1 VVFSG
6 NIEDGQLQVGKFFIT
21 LPNKTVLQTIEG
33 TFNVTLLPT
42 SPASLSLE
50 NSREESK
57 GQDLEIKKLSSVEAK
72 VDLPINLSNALNSNL
87 ERLASEGI

>member
-1 VVFSG
+1 MWLLERRS
-6 NIEDGQLQVGKFFIT
+6 
-21 LPNKTVLQTIEG
+21 EG
-33 TFNVTLLPT
+33 THEEADNK
-42 SPASLSLE
+42 

-57 GQDLEIKKLSSVEAK
+57 GQDLEIKKLTSVEAK